1 MEVEFEEVAS
11 FIHNREHPYW
21 EKAKNSLEFCS
32 KLTFEV
38 LAAKGTAHGSEVA
51 AIENEDLDLAQRAR
65 NFAGACTMALKMLKL
80 VEASARKKEHS
91 DRMAQQQDE
100 RIKKMQEAVEYA
112 NSDAVFWKGAALKYA
127 DRLVALGMSDFVKSY
142 DYELRGSTI
151 LQILGRIENLQY
163 AVNENETAEA
173 VWKLVAHKLKGVI

>member
-151 LQILGRIENLQY
+151 LQILGRIEN
-163 AVNENETAEA
+163 
-173 VWKLVAHKLKGVI
+173 HKLKGVI